1 MDDSTLLAVAGAAMV
16 LILGYLAMSGG
27 SGANE
32 KRKNAIVNKGK
43 AEKPGMFAFLKGE
56 DNSNRRK
63 QIEASLGDLEARTR
77 NKEKARKTLKA
88 KLIQADWKMTAQ
100 TFMIISIIM
109 GVVAFAIAYLLK
121 VPLLVNIGIGVVV
134 GFGLPRWYLG
144 MVVTRRQKKFTEHF
158 SDAMDIIVRGVRT
171 GLPLGDCLKI
181 IAHESP
187 EPIQTEFRLV
197 VEAEGV
203 GVPIETCLDRMYDRV
218 PLSEVKF
225 FSTVLNIQRS
235 TGGNLG
241 EALANLSSVLRGRK
255 MLREKIKALA
265 AEAKASAMII
275 GALPPGV
282 MALVTMMAPDY
293 MTELYTTKTGHR
305 NLMIGAGM
313 MVSGIFV
320 MRKMINFK
328 F

>member
-1 MDDSTLLAVAGAAMV
+1 MDDSTILAIAGAGMV
-16 LILGYLAMSGG
+16 LILGYLAIG
-27 SGANE
+27 SGNGASE
-32 KRKNAIVNKGK
+32 KRKSAIVNSGKTEKG
-43 AEKPGMFAFLKGE
+43 GLFSFLKSE

-63 QIEASLGDLEARTR
+63 QIEASLGDLELRTK
-77 NKEKARKTLKA
+77 NKEKARKSLRS
-88 KLIQADWKMTAQ
+88 KLVQADWKMTPQ
-100 TFMIISIIM
+100 TFMIMSVVMGIAAAGIALFFKLSPLII
-109 GVVAFAIAYLLK
+109 GGL
-121 VPLLVNIGIGVVV
+121 GIVV
-134 GFGLPRWYLG
+134 GFGLPRWILG
-144 MVVTRRQKKFTEHF
+144 TVITRRQKKFTEHF

-187 EPIQTEFRLV
+187 EPVQKEFRLV

-203 GVPIETCLDRMYDRV
+203 GVPIEACLERMYDRI

-225 FSTVLNIQRS
+225 FATVLNIQKS

-282 MALVTMMAPDY
+282 MILVTVMAPEY
-293 MTELYTTKTGHR
+293 MDELYTTKTGHR
-305 NLMIGAGM
+305 NLMIGAAL
-313 MVSGIFV
+313 MVSGTLV

>member
-1 MDDSTLLAVAGAAMV
+1 MDETTLLALAGGGMV
-16 LILGYLAMSGG
+16 ILLGILALGG
-27 SGANE
+27 SSGTNT
-32 KRKNAIVNKGK
+32 KRKNAIVNRGRQ
-43 AEKPGMFAFLKGE
+43 EKSGMFAFLKGE

-63 QIEASLGDLEARTR
+63 QIEASLGDLELRTK
-77 NKEKARKTLKA
+77 NKEKARKTIKS
-88 KLIQADWKMTAQ
+88 KLVQADWKMSAQ
-100 TFMIISIIM
+100 TFMIMS
-109 GVVAFAIAYLLK
+109 VVLGIASAAGALALK
-121 VPLLVNIGIGVVV
+121 APALFVAGLGIVV
-134 GFGLPRWYLG
+134 GFGMPRWFLG
-144 MVVTRRQKKFTEHF
+144 MMVARRQKKFTEHF

-187 EPIQTEFRLV
+187 EPIQSEFRRV

-203 GVPIETCLDRMYDRV
+203 GVPIEACLERMYDRM

-225 FSTVLNIQRS
+225 FATVLNIQRS

-282 MALVTMMAPDY
+282 MILVTMMAPDY
-293 MTELYTTKTGHR
+293 MHELYFTETGRR
-305 NLMIGAGM
+305 NLIFGACM
-313 MVSGIFV
+313 MLMGIFT